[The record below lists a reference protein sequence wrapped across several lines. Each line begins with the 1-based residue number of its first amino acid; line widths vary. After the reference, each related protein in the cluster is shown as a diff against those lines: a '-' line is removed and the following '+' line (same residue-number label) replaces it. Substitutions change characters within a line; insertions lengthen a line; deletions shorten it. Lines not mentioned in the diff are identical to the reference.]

1 LLKREAQA
9 FVDAIG
15 EYQPD
20 QAPTS
25 NSGILFQEIT
35 TIWRLLAQAAADGGG
50 PDSIDAT
57 VAGDAIASTV
67 NSHLW
72 GGTPISCGDPVEGYP
87 AICNTLNTA
96 TQYSAADHA
105 RHVLEANFD
114 GSYIV
119 AGTELAPEIAGG

>member
-1 LLKREAQA
+1 MSRRWA
-9 FVDAIG
+9 

-20 QAPTS
+20 QAPTG
-25 NSGILFQEIT
+25 NSGVLFQEIVT
-35 TIWRLLAQAAADGGG
+35 LWRLLSQAAMDGGG

-57 VAGDAIASTV
+57 VADEAISSTV
-67 NSHLW
+67 DAHLW
-72 GGTPISCGDPVEGYP
+72 GGTPISCGEPVEGYS

-96 TQYSAADHA
+96 TEYSAADHA
-105 RHVLEANFD
+105 RSILKANFD